1 MENEYPLLLCK
12 TILMAN
18 IETTNRSANAGK
30 KKAHRFIHVDL
41 TPMVDLGFL
50 LITFFVFTSA
60 ISKPRV
66 MPLLVPNDREDTKDI
81 ICASCT
87 LTLIPDGENGLFYY
101 QGLPTKD
108 NMFHTNFSV
117 STIRQIIMK
126 QQQHLLQLGDI
137 NKQLVMVIKPTDAA
151 SYQQFIDLTD
161 EAAINLVKRYYIDEV
176 TPEELNLL
184 NQKFAASLPAKKVG

>member
-1 MENEYPLLLCK
+1 MENEYWMLSCK

-18 IETTNRSANAGK
+18 IETTTSSAKTGK

-66 MPLLVPNDREDTKDI
+66 MPLLVPNDSEGAEDV

-108 NMFHTNFSV
+108 NMVHTNFSV
-117 STIRQIIMK
+117 SAIRQIIMK
-126 QQQHLLQLGDI
+126 QQQHLLQLGDS

-161 EAAINLVKRYYIDEV
+161 EAAINLVKRYYIDEI
-176 TPEELNLL
+176 TREELVML
-184 NQKFAASLPAKKVG
+184 NQKFAASLPTKKVG